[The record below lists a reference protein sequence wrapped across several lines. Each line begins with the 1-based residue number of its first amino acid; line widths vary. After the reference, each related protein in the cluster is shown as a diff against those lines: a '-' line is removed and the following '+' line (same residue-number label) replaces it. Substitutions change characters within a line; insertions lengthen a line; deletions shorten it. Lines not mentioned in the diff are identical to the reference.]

1 MNNKPMI
8 IRCDS
13 YRTDEGGKIK
23 ERTSTREGVLYQHG
37 TAWIIKIPAANY
49 IMTITNPEGLPV
61 IDLQNNA
68 TDTTSQ
74 QDQF

>member
-1 MNNKPMI
+1 MSQNPI
-8 IRCDS
+8 TIRCDS

-37 TAWIIKIPAANY
+37 TAWIIRLPTANFM
-49 IMTITNPEGLPV
+49 MTITNPEALPE
-61 IDLQNNA
+61 IDYNND

>member
-1 MNNKPMI
+1 MSHNPTT

-37 TAWIIKIPAANY
+37 TAWIIRLPTANFM
-49 IMTITNPEGLPV
+49 MTITNPEALPK
-61 IDLQNNA
+61 IDYNND
-68 TDTTSQ
+68 TDPTSE